1 MALQVTIGHASG
13 AFANLAYAK
22 DPLTFRTGHI
32 VSLAFLGFGF
42 LTVSAT
48 IILYK
53 RPNALKA
60 RKLATV
66 AGNAQYTVREVHE
79 LGDKALDFKY
89 ML

>member
-32 VSLAFLGFGF
+32 VSLAFLAFGF

-48 IILYK
+48 IMLYK
-53 RPNALKA
+53 RANALKA